1 MPRSKL
7 AVSRGT
13 KSLGSPWSDICHM
26 LARNHIQYR
35 SIEFPV
41 SQSLR
46 ESNPQDPYALHL
58 LRVLPVLWVAMT
70 ICTADLTLHHILS
83 CAICIK
89 GSQESS
95 GPSEICHGWP
105 RWWFHPIDKMP
116 HDASMIWLDK
126 LQFPQGGQQLR
137 HFSTAPWPSMACI
150 TRVLGGS
157 DTFSKRSLGHVPAT
171 SLLQSRHEA
180 EHILQL
186 IPAISY
192 LLSEWVSWF
201 GLSFSDLDMH
211 DSVPIPKSIA
221 QIKTQLRIP
230 REMAF
235 WWKIRQRAN
244 CLGQASVTLK
254 PRGLKT
260 AWTRASALFTPEIR
274 KALDAWMHLASFG
287 SSAIKVW

>member
-1 MPRSKL
+1 MHLYSMPRSKL

-150 TRVLGGS
+150 TRVTGGFRYIQQEVARTCPCDVS
-157 DTFSKRSLGHVPAT
+157 LAKQARSGTHPPAYSCNFLPLVGVGVMIWAFFQWLGHA
-171 SLLQSRHEA
+171 R
-180 EHILQL
+180 
-186 IPAISY
+186 
-192 LLSEWVSWF
+192 
-201 GLSFSDLDMH
+201 
-211 DSVPIPKSIA
+211 
-221 QIKTQLRIP
+221 
-230 REMAF
+230 
-235 WWKIRQRAN
+235 
-244 CLGQASVTLK
+244 
-254 PRGLKT
+254 
-260 AWTRASALFTPEIR
+260 
-274 KALDAWMHLASFG
+274 
-287 SSAIKVW
+287 